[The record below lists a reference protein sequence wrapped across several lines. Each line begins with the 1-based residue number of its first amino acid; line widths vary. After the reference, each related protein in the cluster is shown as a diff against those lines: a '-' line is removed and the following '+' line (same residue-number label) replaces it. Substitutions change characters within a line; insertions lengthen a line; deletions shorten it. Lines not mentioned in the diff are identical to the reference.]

1 MKELTLSTKQIISIC
16 NFAGIRVQNPIFIG
30 TGAFTSTAE
39 ADFLATEH
47 TLTVDKQV
55 QLENGEVYQGLTVHC
70 TEYPEEGYMPLEEVN
85 SPHERT

>member
-1 MKELTLSTKQIISIC
+1 MKELTLSTKQIITIC
-16 NFAGIRVQNPIFIG
+16 NFAGIRVQKPIFIG
-30 TGAFTSTAE
+30 TTAE

>member
-16 NFAGIRVQNPIFIG
+16 NFAGIHVQTPCDG
-30 TGAFTSTAE
+30 PGE
-39 ADFLATEH
+39 EDFLATEH